1 MSKNLMKSLTSSG
14 SDLDMKLVKKADKQ
28 LENPYSSY
36 EELDINLEGRV
47 TEEVVEGIINPPMKL
62 MEVESFKK
70 IYPRK
75 VNQETAEQCVKL
87 INESIQGMDFM
98 MREHYRDTLISVFDI
113 LDGSNGKY
121 KFTDYLNAVKF
132 VTYKLAGHTDVR
144 AYAMTFPER
153 IDRMAQEKV
162 PTSHLYVYA
171 SGYAKNK
178 LVVDIQTKLIVPTH
192 ILFQD
197 IFHQAVKVQATI
209 MNDDSVSP
217 KVRVEAA
224 NSLMTHLKQPEVK
237 KAELQVTTSDS
248 GVIGQLADALS
259 NLSKGHQELL
269 AQGKTTLKD
278 ISEAVIIEVE
288 DE

>member
-1 MSKNLMKSLTSSG
+1 MSKNLTKSLTSSG
-14 SDLDMKLVKKADKQ
+14 SNLDMKLVKKADKQ
-28 LENPYSSY
+28 LEKPYSSY
-36 EELDINLEGRV
+36 EELDIDLEGRV

>member
-36 EELDINLEGRV
+36 EELDVDLEGRV

>member
-1 MSKNLMKSLTSSG
+1 M
-14 SDLDMKLVKKADKQ
+14 
-28 LENPYSSY
+28 
-36 EELDINLEGRV
+36 
-47 TEEVVEGIINPPMKL
+47 
-62 MEVESFKK
+62 
-70 IYPRK
+70 
-75 VNQETAEQCVKL
+75 
-87 INESIQGMDFM
+87 
-98 MREHYRDTLISVFDI
+98 ISVFDI

-197 IFHQAVKVQATI
+197 VFHQAVKVQATI

>member
-1 MSKNLMKSLTSSG
+1 MSKNLIKSLKSSG

-36 EELDINLEGRV
+36 EELDIDLEGRV
-47 TEEVVEGIINPPMKL
+47 TNEVVEGIVNPPMKL

-178 LVVDIQTKLIVPTH
+178 LVVDIQSKLIVPTH

-237 KAELQVTTSDS
+237 KAELQVNTNDS

>member
-1 MSKNLMKSLTSSG
+1 MSKNLIKSLTNSG
-14 SDLDMKLVKKADKQ
+14 SDLDMKLVKKVDKQ

-36 EELDINLEGRV
+36 EEREIDTDGRV
-47 TEEVVEGIINPPMKL
+47 TKDLVEDIINPPMKL
-62 MEVESFKK
+62 MEIDTFKR

-75 VNQETAEQCVKL
+75 VNQETAEQCVQM
-87 INESIQGMDFM
+87 INESIQGMDFL

-132 VTYKLAGHTDVR
+132 VTFKLSGHSDVR
-144 AYAMTFPER
+144 AYAMTFPDR
-153 IDRMAQEKV
+153 VDRMAQEKV

-178 LVVDIQTKLIVPTH
+178 LVVDIQSKLIVPTH

-197 IFHQAVKVQATI
+197 VFHNAVKVQATI
-209 MNDDSVSP
+209 MNDDNVAP

-237 KAELQVTTSDS
+237 KAELQVTTKDT
-248 GVIGQLADALS
+248 GAIGQLTEALN
-259 NLSKGHQELL
+259 NLSKRQSDMLTSGSFS
-269 AQGKTTLKD
+269 LKD
-278 ISEAVIIEVE
+278 LREATIIEVD

>member
-1 MSKNLMKSLTSSG
+1 MSKNLMKSLTNSG

-36 EELDINLEGRV
+36 EERDIDMDGRV
-47 TEEVVEGIINPPMKL
+47 TEDLVEEIIHPPMKL
-62 MEVESFKK
+62 MEVDTFKK

-75 VNQETAEQCVKL
+75 VNQETAEQCVQM
-87 INESIQGMDFM
+87 INDSIQGMDFL

-113 LDGSNGKY
+113 LDGSSGKY

-132 VTYKLAGHTDVR
+132 VTYKLSGHTDVR
-144 AYAMTFPER
+144 AYAMTFPDR
-153 IDRMAQEKV
+153 VDRMAQEKV

-178 LVVDIQTKLIVPTH
+178 LVVDIQSKLIVPTH

-197 IFHQAVKVQATI
+197 VFHQAVKVQASI
-209 MNDDSVSP
+209 MNDDSVAP

-224 NSLMTHLKQPEVK
+224 NSLMTHLKQPEIK

-269 AQGKTTLKD
+269 TQGKTTLKD
-278 ISEAVIIEVE
+278 ISEATIIEVE
-288 DE
+288 DD

>member
-197 IFHQAVKVQATI
+197 VFHQAVKVQATI

-269 AQGKTTLKD
+269 SQGKTTLKD

>member
-1 MSKNLMKSLTSSG
+1 MSKNLMKSLKSSG
-14 SDLDMKLVKKADKQ
+14 SDLDMKLVRKADKQ

-36 EELDINLEGRV
+36 EELDIDLEGRV
-47 TEEVVEGIINPPMKL
+47 TNEVVEGIVNPPMKL

-178 LVVDIQTKLIVPTH
+178 LVVDIQSKLIVPTH

-237 KAELQVTTSDS
+237 KAELQVNTNDS